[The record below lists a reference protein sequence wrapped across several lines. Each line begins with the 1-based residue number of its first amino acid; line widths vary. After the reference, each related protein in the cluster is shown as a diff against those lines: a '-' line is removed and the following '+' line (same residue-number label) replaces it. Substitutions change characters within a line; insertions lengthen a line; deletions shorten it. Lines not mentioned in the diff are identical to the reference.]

1 MERRLLCF
9 GHLDRR
15 VPGQIV
21 ARPTSDQ
28 TCVHDDEVPPF
39 AAVHI
44 DVCRGPGATCEVTAA
59 ALAIALVLGFIIAV
73 LKVVPCR
80 PLPRALLDF
89 YTSIFR
95 GVPLIVLFMAYFA
108 TPQLTGYKISM
119 FAAGVIT
126 LGLNGSA
133 TVSETVRG
141 GNAGVD
147 RGQYDAARAIGLPYG
162 TMMRLIVIPQ
172 ALRSVIPALVNEVIT
187 VLKSSSLVATIGL
200 LDMMR
205 AAQSVQALTYRAFE
219 PFLAV
224 AVVYYLIVMAL
235 TAAGHAVERKFCL

>member
-1 MERRLLCF
+1 MTMKFYLLQPYISMF
-9 GHLDRR
+9 IDGL
-15 VPGQIV
+15 
-21 ARPTSDQ
+21 
-28 TCVHDDEVPPF
+28 
-39 AAVHI
+39 AV
-44 DVCRGPGATCEVTAA
+44 TCEVTVA
-59 ALAIALVLGFIIAV
+59 ALVLALALGFVIAV

-80 PLPRALLDF
+80 PLRAALDF

-95 GVPLIVLFMAYFA
+95 GVPLIVLLFMAYFA

-133 TVSETVRG
+133 TVSETVCG
-141 GNAGVD
+141 GIEGVD
-147 RGQYDAARAIGLPYG
+147 RGQYDAARAIGLSYG
-162 TMMRLIVIPQ
+162 AMMRLIIIPQ

-200 LDMMR
+200 MDMMR

-235 TAAGHAVERKFCL
+235 TAAGHAVERRFRL

>member
-1 MERRLLCF
+1 MTMKFYLLQPYISMF
-9 GHLDRR
+9 IDGL
-15 VPGQIV
+15 
-21 ARPTSDQ
+21 
-28 TCVHDDEVPPF
+28 
-39 AAVHI
+39 AV
-44 DVCRGPGATCEVTAA
+44 TCEVTAA
-59 ALAIALVLGFIIAV
+59 ALALALVLGFVIAV

-80 PLPRALLDF
+80 PLRAALDF

-95 GVPLIVLFMAYFA
+95 GVPLIVLLFMAYFA

-141 GNAGVD
+141 GIEGVD
-147 RGQYDAARAIGLPYG
+147 RGQYDAARAIGLSYG
-162 TMMRLIVIPQ
+162 AMMRLIIIPQ

-200 LDMMR
+200 MDMMR

-224 AVVYYLIVMAL
+224 AVVYYLIVMGL
-235 TAAGHAVERKFCL
+235 TAAGHAIERRFRL

>member
-1 MERRLLCF
+1 MKFYLLQPYISMF
-9 GHLDRR
+9 
-15 VPGQIV
+15 
-21 ARPTSDQ
+21 
-28 TCVHDDEVPPF
+28 
-39 AAVHI
+39 I
-44 DVCRGPGATCEVTAA
+44 DGLGVTCEVTVA
-59 ALAIALVLGFIIAV
+59 ALVLALALGFVIAV
-73 LKVVPCR
+73 LKTVPCR
-80 PLPRALLDF
+80 PLRAALDF

-95 GVPLIVLFMAYFA
+95 GVPLIVLLFMAYFA

-141 GNAGVD
+141 GIEGVD
-147 RGQYDAARAIGLPYG
+147 RGQYDAARAIGLSYG
-162 TMMRLIVIPQ
+162 AMMRLIIIPQ

-187 VLKSSSLVATIGL
+187 VLKGSSLVATIGL
-200 LDMMR
+200 MDMMR

-235 TAAGHAVERKFCL
+235 TAAGHAVERRFRL